1 MGFVGQA
8 GCWDD
13 AGLVVFCALWAW
25 RLWGVESA
33 SVIENRVGALKEV
46 MTANTW
52 QETLRNPGK
61 QRFANLT
68 PKKRFIVSL
77 L

>member
-25 RLWGVESA
+25 RFWGVESA
-33 SVIENRVGALKEV
+33 SVIETRVGALMLV
-46 MTANTW
+46 MTAKSW
-52 QETLRNPGK
+52 HETLRKPS
-61 QRFANLT
+61 
-68 PKKRFIVSL
+68 KKHLGNFTVNESVMVFYF
-77 L
+77 